1 MEECPADVYAEAV
14 NTAVTMELAIQANL
28 GGIGREW
35 EQAACILL
43 DLCHSQCRGSSCL
56 CLDLQARLQQLLAK
70 AAQQRPEIGDL
81 IKLSVP
87 TVLLDYT
94 IQIPACQHAVAAR
107 LAVAE
112 AYYK

>member
-1 MEECPADVYAEAV
+1 MENYPVDVDAAAEHA
-14 NTAVTMELAIQANL
+14 AVTMELAIQANL

-43 DLCHSQCRGSSCL
+43 ELGHTQCRGSSCL
-56 CLDLQARLQQLLAK
+56 LLDLQARLQQLLAK
-70 AAQQRPEIGDL
+70 AAQQRPAIRDL
-81 IKLSVP
+81 IKLGVP
-87 TVLLDYT
+87 TMLLEYT
-94 IQIPACQHAVAAR
+94 AQIPACPHGATAR